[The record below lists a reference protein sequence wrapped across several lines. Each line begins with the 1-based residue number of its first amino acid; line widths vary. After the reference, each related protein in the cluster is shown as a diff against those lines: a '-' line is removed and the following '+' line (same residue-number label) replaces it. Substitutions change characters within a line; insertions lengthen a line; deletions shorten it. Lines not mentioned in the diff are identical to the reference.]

1 MIISFQLFCG
11 NNGKYTNN
19 FNFVYIAVQLLD
31 RYPVLDDI
39 FPYFVQITIHL
50 SHTLSYNKCMRKKT
64 PIYKEIRADLIQE
77 IVDGKY
83 SNKQL
88 PTEVELCEKYKVS
101 RMTVNKALTMLVH
114 EGLIRRT
121 PGKGTFVNTIEIQK
135 RIAEPRGFSQDI
147 NNIGAAP
154 GSKVLEFKMLQAKDV
169 DEIARIFR
177 LQGDALIYY
186 FVRLRSANGAPVAI
200 TRTYLSGE
208 VVKDLPQQTLEQSL
222 YAYLKNELGILPK
235 CDDYQLRAR
244 NATKQEKTWLGT
256 TDEPILEVRHI
267 SYTQTDIPFEYNES
281 AYLGSKF
288 FYVSSSD
295 YHTRFKGDEKES

>member
-1 MIISFQLFCG
+1 
-11 NNGKYTNN
+11 
-19 FNFVYIAVQLLD
+19 
-31 RYPVLDDI
+31 
-39 FPYFVQITIHL
+39 
-50 SHTLSYNKCMRKKT
+50 MRKQT
-64 PIYKEIRADLIQE
+64 PIYKEIRADLIRE
-77 IVDGKY
+77 IVEGVY

-88 PTEVELCEKYKVS
+88 PTEVELCEKYQVS
-101 RMTVNKALTMLVH
+101 RMTVNKALSMLVH

-147 NNIGAAP
+147 TKIGAAP
-154 GSKVLEFKMLQAKDV
+154 GSKVLEFKLMQAKDIE
-169 DEIARIFR
+169 EIAKIFR
-177 LQGDALIYY
+177 IQGDALIYY

-208 VVKDLPQQTLEQSL
+208 VVKELPQQTLEQSL
-222 YAYLKNELGILPK
+222 YAYLKNELGIIPK

-244 NATKQEKTWLGT
+244 NATRQEKTWLGT

-267 SYTQTDIPFEYNES
+267 SYTQSDIPFEYNES

-288 FYVSSSD
+288 FYVSSST
-295 YHTRFKGDEKES
+295 YHPRFEEDENKN

>member
-1 MIISFQLFCG
+1 
-11 NNGKYTNN
+11 
-19 FNFVYIAVQLLD
+19 
-31 RYPVLDDI
+31 
-39 FPYFVQITIHL
+39 
-50 SHTLSYNKCMRKKT
+50 MRKKT
-64 PIYKEIRADLIQE
+64 PIYKEIRADLIRE
-77 IVDGKY
+77 IVEGVY

-101 RMTVNKALTMLVH
+101 RMTVNKALSMLVH

-135 RIAEPRGFSQDI
+135 KIAEPRGFSQDI
-147 NNIGAAP
+147 SSIGATA

-169 DEIARIFR
+169 ADLARIFR
-177 LQGDALIYY
+177 IQGDTIIYY
-186 FVRLRSANGAPVAI
+186 FVRLRSANGAPIAI

-208 VVKDLPQQTLEQSL
+208 VVKELPQQTLEQSL
-222 YAYLKNELGILPK
+222 YAYLRSELGIIPK

-244 NATKQEKTWLGT
+244 NSTKQEKTWLGT

-267 SYTQTDIPFEYNES
+267 SYTQSDIPFEYNES

-288 FYVSSSD
+288 FYVSSST
-295 YHTRFKGDEKES
+295 YHPRFKDEEVES

>member
-1 MIISFQLFCG
+1 
-11 NNGKYTNN
+11 
-19 FNFVYIAVQLLD
+19 
-31 RYPVLDDI
+31 
-39 FPYFVQITIHL
+39 
-50 SHTLSYNKCMRKKT
+50 MRKKT
-64 PIYKEIRADLIQE
+64 PIYKEIRADLIRE
-77 IVDGKY
+77 IVEGKY
-83 SNKQL
+83 SNNLL
-88 PTEVELCEKYKVS
+88 PTEVEFCEKYKVS

-135 RIAEPRGFSQDI
+135 KIAEPRGFSQDI
-147 NNIGAAP
+147 NMIGANP
-154 GSKVLEFKMLQAKDV
+154 GSKVLEFKMLQARENE
-169 DEIARIFR
+169 EIARIFHVE
-177 LQGDALIYY
+177 GDTLIYY

-208 VVKDLPQQTLEQSL
+208 VVKELPQQTLEQSL
-222 YAYLKNELGILPK
+222 YTYLKNELGIIPK

-267 SYTQTDIPFEYNES
+267 SYTQSDIPFEYNES

-288 FYVSSSD
+288 FYVSSST
-295 YHTRFKGDEKES
+295 YHPRFKENENES